1 MLSIVLPAFNEAAGL
16 GDLLTRLGKSI
27 GDVGIPFEII
37 VVDDGSTDGTSAIAA
52 QAARYLPARVL
63 SHPVNRGYGGALRTG
78 LIAAIP
84 NGGTVVTLDADESHD
99 PGLILEMLEKVD
111 AGYDLVIASR
121 FQQGGA
127 EIGVPWRRRLLSR
140 CASVVFRSTLSIA
153 GVRDYTSGYRA
164 YRTSLL
170 EGMMRIRG
178 PERFLRSTTF
188 AAGFELLLNAVS
200 LEARIAEIPLQ
211 LHYDRKRSTSKM
223 RVTRD
228 LPPYFSLLVGHHF
241 RARPVKGRP

>member
-1 MLSIVLPAFNEAAGL
+1 MLTVVLPAYNESAGL
-16 GDLLTRLGKSI
+16 GALLVDIAGA
-27 GDVGIPFEII
+27 VGPTGPYEIL
-37 VVDDGSTDGTSAIAA
+37 VVDDGSTDETSTIATRAA
-52 QAARYLPARVL
+52 QCFPVRVL
-63 SHPVNRGYGGALRTG
+63 SHSINLGYGRALRTG
-78 LIAAIP
+78 LLAAVP

-99 PGLILEMLEKVD
+99 PGLIPGMLKKVE

-140 CASVVFRSTLSIA
+140 CAGVVFRSTLSVA
-153 GVRDYTSGYRA
+153 DVSDYTSGYRA

-178 PERFLRSTTF
+178 PKGFLRSTTF

-228 LPPYFSLLVGHHF
+228 LPPYFSLLLGHHF